1 MTQAGLRMPPDRAHV
16 LQFAAGQKIV
26 GVEFPARY
34 GGEWAV
40 GWADHARGAF
50 LVEGV
55 RLVPPSS
62 RGEEVVMRG
71 DVESGMCFSFLSF
84 FSSLFGFRDGV
95 CSLFFL
101 FFLKLVCK
109 GDCN

>member
-1 MTQAGLRMPPDRAHV
+1 MPPDRAHV

-50 LVEGV
+50 LVEGM
-55 RLVPPSS
+55 RLVPPS
-62 RGEEVVMRG
+62 RGEEAVMRSK
-71 DVESGMCFSFLSF
+71 VESGMCFLFYPSSPTVLGLKMVFVLGFF
-84 FSSLFGFRDGV
+84 FSFRSCSGRKTVTDGV
-95 CSLFFL
+95 
-101 FFLKLVCK
+101 
-109 GDCN
+109 G